1 MYCGECGAKIGKN
14 EAFCGEC
21 GAKVEKIQEESA
33 SENASMPSVQKQVNR
48 QPMSKKKKILLLVC
62 AVLVI
67 GLYLGYNYLGEK
79 FGPKGVA
86 EKYVQALMAKDAYKL
101 YSYLNLEGDKTFTS
115 KKKFAEIIKSADNSS
130 EITNYVIGDVSYS
143 DGNLSARVSVKYAL
157 KGAQSETT
165 ETVHLT
171 KAKKKAYGI
180 FSTWEIS
187 EDFDSVVV
195 KDYKIK
201 VPKNSK
207 VMIDKVSLDKKYL
220 DTKSSSENWDIY
232 KIPQIFQSSITIK
245 ASISGFDIEQK
256 VTPSTYYDNYTVE
269 LSLKNLSKDN
279 VSSLEEQIKTD
290 FNTLYKNLIEKK
302 TWDQVKESYNFTGA
316 NLTELEEI
324 YKDLYDDI
332 VDDDYKT
339 LTAFNVTSISINNLS
354 LTDEGQIRISFKIN
368 YDYSVNYK
376 KYDDSIDTKNGKN
389 SSNTTLYY
397 VYSDNA
403 LKLVDGYYLVSY
415 FSTY

>member
-21 GAKVEKIQEESA
+21 GAKVETIQEEPA
-33 SENASMPSVQKQVNR
+33 KKTDSMPSAPK
-48 QPMSKKKKILLLVC
+48 QPMSKKKKMLLLVC
-62 AVLVI
+62 AILVV

-79 FGPKGVA
+79 YGPKGVA
-86 EKYVQALMAKDAYKL
+86 EEYVKALMARDSDRL
-101 YSYLNLEGDKTFTS
+101 YDYLNLEGDNTFTS
-115 KKKFAEIIKSADNSS
+115 KGKFKEIIKSSDDSS

-143 DGNLSARVSVKYAL
+143 DGNLSAQVSVKYTL
-157 KGAQSETT
+157 KGAQSETN

-171 KAKKKAYGI
+171 KAKKKTYGI
-180 FSTWEIS
+180 FDTWEIS
-187 EDFDSVVV
+187 EDFDSIIV

-207 VMIDKVSLDKKYL
+207 VTVDKVTLDKKYL
-220 DTKSSSENWDIY
+220 DSKSSSDNWDVY

-245 ASISGFDIEQK
+245 ANISGFDIEQK
-256 VTPSTYYDNYTVE
+256 VTPSTYYNDYTME
-269 LSLKNLSKDN
+269 LSLKNLSKEN
-279 VSSLEEQIKTD
+279 VSSLEEEIKTD
-290 FNTLYKNLIEKK
+290 YNTLYKNLIEKK
-302 TWDQVKESYNFTGA
+302 TWDQVKDSYNFTGA

-332 VDDDYKT
+332 VDNEYRT
-339 LTAFNVTSISINNLS
+339 LKAFNITSVSISTLS
-354 LTDEGQIRISFKIN
+354 LTDEGQIRVGFKAN
-368 YDYSVNYK
+368 YDYTVDYK
-376 KYDDSIDTKNGKN
+376 KYDDSIETKNGKS
-389 SSNTTLYY
+389 SSNTTFYY
-397 VYSDNA
+397 VYSGDA

>member
-21 GAKVEKIQEESA
+21 GAKVIQEESPNE
-33 SENASMPSVQKQVNR
+33 STSSQNAQKQVNR

-62 AVLVI
+62 AVLVV
-67 GLYLGYNYLGEK
+67 GLYLGYNHLSEK
-79 FGPKGVA
+79 YGPKGVA
-86 EKYVQALMAKDAYKL
+86 EGYVKALMAKDADKL
-101 YSYLNLEGDKTFTS
+101 YDYLNLEGDKTFTS
-115 KKKFAEIIKSADNSS
+115 KGKFKEIIKDSDDSS
-130 EITNYVIGDVSYS
+130 EITNYVIGNVNYS
-143 DGNLSARVSVKYAL
+143 DGNLSAQVGVKYTL
-157 KGAQSETT
+157 KGAQTEST

-171 KAKKKAYGI
+171 KSKKKALGI
-180 FSTWEIS
+180 FATWEIS
-187 EDFDSVVV
+187 EDFDSILV

-207 VMIDKVSLDKKYL
+207 VTVDKVTLDKKYL
-220 DTKSSSENWDIY
+220 DSKSSSDNWDVY

-245 ASISGFDIEQK
+245 ANISGFDVEQK
-256 VTPSTYYDNYTVE
+256 VTPSTYYNDYTME
-269 LSLKNLSKDN
+269 LSLKNLSKEN

-290 FNTLYKNLIEKK
+290 YNTLYKNLIEKK
-302 TWDQVKESYNFTGA
+302 TWDQVKESYNFKGA

-332 VDDDYKT
+332 VDNDYRT
-339 LTAFNVTSISINNLS
+339 LKAFNITSVSVSTLS
-354 LTDEGQIRISFKIN
+354 LTDEGQIRVGFKAN
-368 YDYSVNYK
+368 YDYTVDYK
-376 KYDDSIDTKNGKN
+376 KYDDSIETKNGKS
-389 SSNTTLYY
+389 SSNTTFYY
-397 VYSDNA
+397 VYSEDA

>member
-21 GAKVEKIQEESA
+21 GAKVEKIQEKSTNEAIST
-33 SENASMPSVQKQVNR
+33 SNVQRQVNR

-62 AVLVI
+62 AVLVV

-86 EKYVQALMAKDAYKL
+86 KEYVQALMAKDADKL
-101 YSYLNLEGDKTFTS
+101 YNYLNLEGDRTFTS
-115 KKKFAEIIKSADNSS
+115 KEKFKEIIKSSDDSG

-143 DGNLSARVSVKYAL
+143 DGNLSAQVSVKYTL

-171 KAKKKAYGI
+171 KSKKKAYGI
-180 FSTWEIS
+180 FDTWEIS
-187 EDFDSVVV
+187 EDFDSIMV
-195 KDYKIK
+195 KNYQIK

-207 VMIDKVSLDKKYL
+207 VTVDKIELDKKYL
-220 DTKSSSENWDIY
+220 DSKSSSENWDVY
-232 KIPQIFQSSITIK
+232 KIPQIFQSSVTIK
-245 ASISGFDIEQK
+245 TNISGFDVEQK
-256 VTPSTYYDNYTVE
+256 VTPSSYYDDYTIE
-269 LSLKNLSKDN
+269 LSLKNLSKEN
-279 VSSLEEQIKTD
+279 VSALEKQIKTD
-290 FNTLYKNLIEKK
+290 FNTLYKNLIDKK
-302 TWDQVKESYNFTGA
+302 TWDQVKDSYNFTNA

-324 YKDLYDDI
+324 YKDLYDDV
-332 VDDDYKT
+332 VDDEYKT
-339 LTAFNVTSISINNLS
+339 LTAFNTTSISINNLS
-354 LTDEGQIRISFKIN
+354 LTDEGQIRVGFKAN

-376 KYDDSIDTKNGKN
+376 KYDDSIETKNGKGT
-389 SSNTTLYY
+389 SNTTLYY
-397 VYSDNA
+397 VYSDDA